1 MKTPDL
7 QAHIAKL
14 EAAHDV
20 RASDILE
27 DLVVSG
33 VVRRTDV
40 DAAAESAA
48 IRARVRQAPDQ
59 APYPY

>member
-1 MKTPDL
+1 MKIPDL

-27 DLVVSG
+27 DLIVSG
-33 VVRRTDV
+33 AVRRADV

-48 IRARVRQAPDQ
+48 IRARVRRAPDQ
-59 APYPY
+59 SPHPY